1 MCFHSKQPK
10 VFLQLV
16 ALVGNGLRGENGN
29 DLRDWDAVTGQQLCH
44 RDYDQPLFWVNDE
57 PSGEDATPTVTA
69 NGCIEVG
76 LGRIG
81 EQSEA

>member
-29 DLRDWDAVTGQQLCH
+29 DLRDWEAVTGQQLCH
-44 RDYDQPLFWVNDE
+44 RDYDQPPL
-57 PSGEDATPTVTA
+57 GQKTATNVKSRQQL
-69 NGCIEVG
+69 EF
-76 LGRIG
+76 
-81 EQSEA
+81 